1 MKNVKSLILML
12 LIPLAAVFM
21 GCENEIPEEMAIEF
35 DENLFGDRESIL
47 EQIDYFMLTLYKVTP
62 DANTTYDPVRP
73 NIRLNKGDILM
84 LDGLEPG
91 LYELSGWC
99 YQYTDEG
106 EPQELTYNVTGK
118 TDNMYSYSYSEFIEI
133 DEFTPV
139 VVRLCIS
146 IM

>member
-1 MKNVKSLILML
+1 MKHIKSLL
-12 LIPLAAVFM
+12 LLLLLPMAIFM
-21 GCENEIPEEMAIEF
+21 TSCNNEVPEEMAIEF
-35 DENLFGDRESIL
+35 DEYLFGDRESIL

-106 EPQELTYNVTGK
+106 EPQALTYNVTGK
-118 TDNMYSYSYSEFIEI
+118 TDNMYSYSYYEFIEI

-146 IM
+146 LS